1 MSKVSAEDYKT
12 FLRVKNILAD
22 ESAKSRL
29 EDYLIDECRFSK
41 EQREQILAE
50 ADYTELAENFEE
62 ELNDYREDEIWSSVF
77 DSFLCDWC
85 YDHDIEF

>member
-22 ESAKSRL
+22 ESAKNNL
-29 EDYLIDECRFSK
+29 EYYLEHECDFDDSQIK
-41 EQREQILAE
+41 QILAD
-50 ADYTELAENFEE
+50 ADYTELAENFDEK
-62 ELNDYREDEIWSSVF
+62 LLDREDEIWADIF
-77 DSFLCDWC
+77 NDFLDDWC